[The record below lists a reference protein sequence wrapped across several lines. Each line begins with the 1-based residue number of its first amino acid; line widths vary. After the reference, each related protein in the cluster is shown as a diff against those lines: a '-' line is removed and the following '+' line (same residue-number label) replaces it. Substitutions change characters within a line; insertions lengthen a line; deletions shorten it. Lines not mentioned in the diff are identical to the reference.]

1 MNYVMENFISNNE
14 RDRNFD
20 LYVCATSLVTAG
32 MVTKDIQFNLFFAL
46 IIVGAFIKSVTK
58 KN

>member
-20 LYVCATSLVTAG
+20 FYVCATSLVTAG